1 MLPKVFKITGSG
13 LARKCCKHH
22 ANERFYYSSKV
33 LQIPCK
39 LRGSCSIMLPKAYK
53 MTDSSSSAANTMR
66 KEGLVLAPRFG
77 KSYANWQV
85 QVPKCCEYKA
95 NSQYQDRNNE
105 HLSKKIPKQFPLV
118 QKDPETISDQPI
130 SHTLDFVTSVA
141 TQATFRVRTA
151 HLLDFS
157 MFSCS
162 HCSSA
167 KSVSI
172 VATCFL

>member
-1 MLPKVFKITGSG
+1 MLPKVFKITGFG
-13 LARKCCKHH
+13 LARNCCKHH

-66 KEGLVLAPRFG
+66 KKGLVLAPRFG

-85 QVPKCCEYKA
+85 QAPKCCEYKA

-105 HLSKKIPKQFPLV
+105 HLSKKIPKQFPTSLSR
-118 QKDPETISDQPI
+118 THS
-130 SHTLDFVTSVA
+130 TLSQVLQLRLRFAWGLHICWIFQCLAAV
-141 TQATFRVRTA
+141 TA
-151 HLLDFS
+151 HPQS
-157 MFSCS
+157 QW
-162 HCSSA
+162 A
-167 KSVSI
+167 
-172 VATCFL
+172 